1 MNAEVLIK
9 FRGDTSN
16 ADSATKKME
25 TSVGKLAKAFSIGQ
39 LAAQG
44 ISKAI
49 SIFNSGLD
57 GAISRV
63 DTLNNFPKVM
73 SNLGISADESSAV
86 INDLSEKLKGLP
98 TSLDAGAAAV
108 QRFTSK
114 NGDVKKSE
122 DIFLAVN
129 NAILAGGAS
138 AGIQSAALEQISQAY
153 AKGKPDMMEWRSLM
167 TAMPAQLKQVATAMG
182 YTDAAL
188 LGEAVRAKGGEK
200 EFARMMETMQKMNK
214 EGVSGFKSFDEQ
226 ARNATGGI
234 STSVANMK
242 TAFTRGIGNIISS
255 VNGALTP
262 FGGLSGVIGMVGKAG
277 EQFFSTFGQGIAQ
290 IIPLLA
296 PLFQTLMPAFSNLLS
311 QIMPPLNNLIM
322 TLAPILVNLLN
333 TLLPPLM
340 QIIGAILPP
349 IINLITPIIGLLQP
363 ILDILSPLIES
374 IMTVLDPLMELIN
387 MILPPI
393 IDLINTISQTV
404 LPPFK
409 VAFEVAGKV
418 ITSVFKGALQGL
430 KPIFEN
436 IKNIFK
442 GITDF
447 VSGIFTGNWKKA
459 WEGVK
464 SIFSNIISGIGNIF
478 KAPINFIIGGI
489 NGFIRGLNKIQI
501 PDWVPV
507 VGGMGFHISELPQL
521 KVGTNFVPEDTLA
534 MLHQGEAVIP
544 KKFNPYANGI
554 NAKTIGTMQ
563 SNSMNPTINVY
574 ADFKTDPLG
583 QVVSNIKTFS
593 GGAKNDYNYGQG
605 V

>member
-1 MNAEVLIK
+1 
-9 FRGDTSN
+9 
-16 ADSATKKME
+16 
-25 TSVGKLAKAFSIGQ
+25 
-39 LAAQG
+39 
-44 ISKAI
+44 
-49 SIFNSGLD
+49 
-57 GAISRV
+57 
-63 DTLNNFPKVM
+63 
-73 SNLGISADESSAV
+73 
-86 INDLSEKLKGLP
+86 
-98 TSLDAGAAAV
+98 
-108 QRFTSK
+108 
-114 NGDVKKSE
+114 
-122 DIFLAVN
+122 
-129 NAILAGGAS
+129 
-138 AGIQSAALEQISQAY
+138 
-153 AKGKPDMMEWRSLM
+153 
-167 TAMPAQLKQVATAMG
+167 
-182 YTDAAL
+182 
-188 LGEAVRAKGGEK
+188 
-200 EFARMMETMQKMNK
+200 
-214 EGVSGFKSFDEQ
+214 
-226 ARNATGGI
+226 
-234 STSVANMK
+234 
-242 TAFTRGIGNIISS
+242 
-255 VNGALTP
+255 
-262 FGGLSGVIGMVGKAG
+262 
-277 EQFFSTFGQGIAQ
+277 
-290 IIPLLA
+290 
-296 PLFQTLMPAFSNLLS
+296 
-311 QIMPPLNNLIM
+311 
-322 TLAPILVNLLN
+322 
-333 TLLPPLM
+333 LLPPLM
-340 QIIGAILPP
+340 QIVGAILPP